1 MTISISKDE
10 VRDVVKLK
18 IMVELNNAKTR
29 VDLLEAKYQ
38 KSFNDF
44 EKWMKNSEENFEVW
58 DDYLEWKAYQRLV
71 KDLMQ
76 ELSDVEH
83 AQDIQLT

>member
-18 IMVELNNAKTR
+18 IVVELNNAKTR

-58 DDYLEWKAYQRLV
+58 DDDLEWKAYQRLV